1 MRRLEGC
8 EPFRSAHTVLLYS
21 SLPDEPDTHA
31 LIRRAA
37 AAGKRVLLPV
47 VTGETTMELREYRG
61 EAEMRRGA
69 FGITEPQGEPFTD
82 YAQIDLAVIPGVA
95 FDAHG
100 NRLGR
105 GRGYYDR
112 LLAKLKDLHVAT
124 MGVCFDFQKL
134 TNVPTEPHDIK
145 VDCIL

>member
-1 MRRLEGC
+1 MRRLEGS
-8 EPFRSAHTVLLYS
+8 ESFRSAHTVLLYS
-21 SLPDEPDTHA
+21 SLPDEPDTRA

-47 VTGETTMELREYRG
+47 VTGETTMELREYSG
-61 EAEMRRGA
+61 EGNMRRGA
-69 FGITEPQGEPFTD
+69 FGISEPQGEPFAD

-95 FDAHG
+95 FDAQG

-112 LLAKLKDLHVAT
+112 LLAKLKALRVAT
-124 MGVCFDFQKL
+124 VGVCFDFQKL
-134 TNVPTEPHDIK
+134 TSVPAEPHDIK
-145 VDCIL
+145 VDGIL